1 MEQHGVGG
9 GSGNGPGDVDG
20 RARRYV
26 IFIRVRAVAARI
38 DNSSNV

>member
-1 MEQHGVGG
+1 MERYGVGG

-20 RARRYV
+20 RA